1 MQVTTLLVIAVIFAL
16 LVFYMRSGQISVK
29 EARAHLHR
37 GAMLIDVRTPAEFG
51 SSHLPKAVNVPL
63 NELEASIALHAP
75 DRGQVLLLHC
85 HSGMRSAVARKKL
98 LALGYTHAYN
108 LGSLSRATE
117 IVKSS

>member
-1 MQVTTLLVIAVIFAL
+1 MQVTTLLVIAVLFAL

-29 EARAHLHR
+29 DARAHLRR
-37 GAMLIDVRTPAEFG
+37 GAMLIDVRTAVEFVSG
-51 SSHLPKAVNVPL
+51 HLPKALNLPL
-63 NELEASIALHAP
+63 SELEAEVVRHVP
-75 DRGQVLLLHC
+75 DRNQVLLLHC

-108 LGSLSRATE
+108 LGSLSRATQ